1 MAKKILISYTG
12 SWAGNVKRI
21 LEGKKP
27 RNGTPVYILKEK
39 YKKLQEFKELEHYST
54 FL

>member
-1 MAKKILISYTG
+1 MVGYTG
-12 SWAGNVKRI
+12 SWAGNMKRL

-27 RNGTPVYILKEK
+27 RNGTPVYISKEK
-39 YKKLQEFKELEHYST
+39 LRKLGEWREMEYYST

>member
-1 MAKKILISYTG
+1 MAEKVLVGYTG

-27 RNGTPVYILKEK
+27 RDGTPVYISREK
-39 YKKLQEFKELEHYST
+39 LRKLGEWEEMEQYSSW
-54 FL
+54 L

>member
-1 MAKKILISYTG
+1 MVEKVLLAYTG

-27 RNGTPVYILKEK
+27 RDGTPVYISRKRL
-39 YKKLQEFKELEHYST
+39 KKLGEWQELEHYST
-54 FL
+54 WF

>member
-1 MAKKILISYTG
+1 MAEKILVGYTG

-27 RNGTPVYILKEK
+27 SDGTPVYVSKEK
-39 YKKLQEFKELEHYST
+39 YKKLQDWSELKYYST